1 MNHPNPEPREIR
13 DRGQQLGREVF
24 NATAAANNPDMVY
37 PDWPEDV
44 PLPDLSDRVVTAEAA
59 YYHHLTQH
67 REHLG
72 RDIEFQADYELL
84 DWLSAEGADLRDYQ
98 TWSCDP
104 EEPLRRSD
112 RRRSR

>member
-1 MNHPNPEPREIR
+1 MNHPTPDPREIH
-13 DRGQQLGREVF
+13 DRAQQLERGVF

-37 PDWPEDV
+37 PDWPDDV
-44 PLPDLSDRVVTAEAA
+44 PLPDLSHDVVTAEAA

-67 REHLG
+67 REHLE
-72 RDIEFQADYELL
+72 RDTAFQSDYEFL
-84 DWLSAEGADLRDYQ
+84 DWLRAEGADLRDYQ
-98 TWSCDP
+98 SWSCDP